1 MYGGMRGGRG
11 RVFSTLDDKRGQFFV
26 VRETVVCAAWCVR
39 GAEIGGYLGE
49 TVVSLGKGHGTS
61 CYWAKG
67 EKEGL
72 DAQEQKGKEKTCS
85 RFF

>member
-1 MYGGMRGGRG
+1 MGKWGEGGKG
-11 RVFSTLDDKRGQFFV
+11 SPPLDDKGGQFFV

-39 GAEIGGYLGE
+39 EAEIGGYLGE

-72 DAQEQKGKEKTCS
+72 DAQEKKGKEKTCS